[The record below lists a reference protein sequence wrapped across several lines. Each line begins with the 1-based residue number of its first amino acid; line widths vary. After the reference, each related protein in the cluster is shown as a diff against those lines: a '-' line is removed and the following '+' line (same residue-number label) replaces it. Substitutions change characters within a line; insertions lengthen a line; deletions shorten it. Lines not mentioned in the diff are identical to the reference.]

1 MKKRDFI
8 LIAVLLII
16 AGLSFG
22 FIKLTAKSGNQVIV
36 TIDNKEVATA
46 SLTKNQKI
54 TVPLKNEKNMISI
67 RDGKVT
73 MESADCPDQIC
84 VKHKPISKSGET
96 IVCLPHKVVVEI
108 IGEKESDVDMIAQ

>member
-1 MKKRDFI
+1 MKKHDFI
-8 LIAVLLII
+8 LIATLLMI

-22 FIKLTAKSGNQVIV
+22 FTKLTAKSGNQVIV
-36 TIDNKEVATA
+36 TVDKKEVATA
-46 SLTKNQKI
+46 SLTKDQEI
-54 TVPLKNEKNMISI
+54 TVPLKNEKNIISI
-67 RDGKVT
+67 QDGKVT
-73 MESADCPDQIC
+73 MKSADCPDQIC